1 MPRLTDATKAARRA
15 QIIEAAISCFLEK
28 GYTNTSM
35 SDIIKASG
43 LSSGSIY
50 SHFSGKEDILISAIN
65 ERLNSVK
72 ELYDTFP
79 GGAGPQDILEI
90 IYTNLLVNENFTA
103 MLRIRLESLHAP
115 EIARATANIMP
126 LLQGIIVKTLTPWAA
141 EQLSVLHEINPDPA
155 QRTPEQEALI
165 TDYARDTA
173 DAFMMVFQGTCS
185 APSSAPPRKRTA
197 STASLW
203 RSFLSSCPP
212 DSP

>member
-50 SHFSGKEDILISAIN
+50 SHFSGKEDILITAIN
-65 ERLNSVK
+65 ERLNNVK
-72 ELYDTFP
+72 ELYETLP
-79 GGAGPQDILEI
+79 EGAGPQDILETI
-90 IYTNLLVNENFTA
+90 HTNQLVNDNFSA

-115 EIARATANIMP
+115 EIARATADIMP

-141 EQLSVLHEINPDPA
+141 EQLSVLHEINPDSA

-165 TDYARDTA
+165 ADYARDTA
-173 DAFMMVFQGTCS
+173 DAFMMVFQGYM
-185 APSSAPPRKRTA
+185 
-197 STASLW
+197 L
-203 RSFLSSCPP
+203 RSFFGAPEEKDRLYRVALALLPE
-212 DSP
+212 

>member
-115 EIARATANIMP
+115 EIARATADIMP

-155 QRTPEQEALI
+155 QRTPEEKDRLYRVAL
-165 TDYARDTA
+165 ALL
-173 DAFMMVFQGTCS
+173 
-185 APSSAPPRKRTA
+185 PE
-197 STASLW
+197 
-203 RSFLSSCPP
+203 
-212 DSP
+212 

>member
-15 QIIEAAISCFLEK
+15 QIIEAAVSCFLEK

-50 SHFSGKEDILISAIN
+50 SHFSGKEDILNTAIN
-65 ERLNSVK
+65 ERLNNVK
-72 ELYDTFP
+72 ELYETLP
-79 GGAGPQDILEI
+79 EGAGPQDILETI
-90 IYTNLLVNENFTA
+90 HTNQLVNDNFSA

-115 EIARATANIMP
+115 EIARATADIMP

-141 EQLSVLHEINPDPA
+141 EQLSVLHEINPDSA

-165 TDYARDTA
+165 ADYARDTA
-173 DAFMMVFQGTCS
+173 DAFMMILQGYM
-185 APSSAPPRKRTA
+185 
-197 STASLW
+197 L
-203 RSFLSSCPP
+203 RSFFGNPKEKDHLYRVALALLPE
-212 DSP
+212 

>member
-50 SHFSGKEDILISAIN
+50 SHFSGKEDILNTAIN
-65 ERLNSVK
+65 ERLNNVK
-72 ELYDTFP
+72 ELYETLP
-79 GGAGPQDILEI
+79 EGAGPQDILETI
-90 IYTNLLVNENFTA
+90 HTNQLVNDNFSA
-103 MLRIRLESLHAP
+103 MLRIRAKSLHAP
-115 EIARATANIMP
+115 EIARATADTMP

-141 EQLSVLHEINPDPA
+141 EQLSVLHEINPNSA

-173 DAFMMVFQGTCS
+173 DAFMMVFQGYM
-185 APSSAPPRKRTA
+185 
-197 STASLW
+197 L
-203 RSFLSSCPP
+203 RSFFGAPEEKDRLYRVALALLPE
-212 DSP
+212 

>member
-15 QIIEAAISCFLEK
+15 QIIEAAVSCFLEK

-50 SHFSGKEDILISAIN
+50 SHFSGKEDILNTAIN
-65 ERLNSVK
+65 ERLNNVK
-72 ELYDTFP
+72 ELYETLP
-79 GGAGPQDILEI
+79 EGAGPQDILETI
-90 IYTNLLVNENFTA
+90 HTNQLVNDNFSA

-115 EIARATANIMP
+115 EIARATADIMP

-141 EQLSVLHEINPDPA
+141 EQLSVLHEINPDSA

-165 TDYARDTA
+165 ADYARDTA
-173 DAFMMVFQGTCS
+173 DAFMMVFQGYM
-185 APSSAPPRKRTA
+185 
-197 STASLW
+197 L
-203 RSFLSSCPP
+203 RSFFGSTEEKDRLYRVAIALLPE
-212 DSP
+212 

>member
-15 QIIEAAISCFLEK
+15 QIIEAAVSCFLEK

-79 GGAGPQDILEI
+79 GGAGPQDMLEI

-173 DAFMMVFQGTCS
+173 DAFMMILQGYM
-185 APSSAPPRKRTA
+185 
-197 STASLW
+197 L
-203 RSFLSSCPP
+203 RSFFGAPEEKDRLYRVASALLPE
-212 DSP
+212 

>member
-35 SDIIKASG
+35 SDIIKASR

-65 ERLNSVK
+65 ERLENVK
-72 ELYDTFP
+72 NLYAALP
-79 GGAGPQDILEI
+79 EGAGPQDILET
-90 IYTNLLVNENFTA
+90 IYTNQMVNENFSA

-115 EIARATANIMP
+115 EIARATADIMP
-126 LLQGIIVKTLTPWAA
+126 RLQGIIVKTLTPWAA

-165 TDYARDTA
+165 ADYARDTA
-173 DAFMMVFQGTCS
+173 DAFMMVFQGYM
-185 APSSAPPRKRTA
+185 
-197 STASLW
+197 L
-203 RSFLSSCPP
+203 RSFFGSTEEKDRLYRVALALLPE
-212 DSP
+212 